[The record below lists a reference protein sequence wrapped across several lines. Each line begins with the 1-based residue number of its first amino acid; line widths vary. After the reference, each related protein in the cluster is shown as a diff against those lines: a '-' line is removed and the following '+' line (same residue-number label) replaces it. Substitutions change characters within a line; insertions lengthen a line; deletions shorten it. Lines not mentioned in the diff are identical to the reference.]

1 MRRRSIPG
9 EPEPP
14 SKGELKRRAHSVQ
27 ELADRLVEAPES
39 TLDAL
44 GLPDSLH
51 DAVLLARRISGGSAL
66 VRQKQYV
73 AKLMRRIDVEP
84 LRAALESRDAERR
97 LEARRFQRAER
108 WRDRIVAEGAAA
120 VEELLQELPQLD
132 APAFRALAE
141 EARLEDGSGRPPR
154 ARRELFRELYAA
166 LAVG

>member
-39 TLDAL
+39 TLEAL
-44 GLPDSLH
+44 GLPE
-51 DAVLLARRISGGSAL
+51 AL
-66 VRQKQYV
+66 YV

-108 WRDRIVAEGAAA
+108 WRDRIVAEGTAA
-120 VEELLQELPQLD
+120 VEELLHELPQLD

-141 EARLEDGSGRPPR
+141 EARLADGSGRPPR
-154 ARRELFRELYAA
+154 ARRELFRALYAA
-166 LAVG
+166 LAVS

>member
-1 MRRRSIPG
+1 MRRRAIPG

-27 ELADRLVEAPES
+27 ELADRLIAVPES
-39 TLDAL
+39 TLDSLDLPEAL
-44 GLPDSLH
+44 R
-51 DAVLLARRISGGSAL
+51 DAVLLARRINGGSAL

-108 WRDRIVAEGAAA
+108 WRDRVVTEGEPA
-120 VEELLQELPQLD
+120 VLALLGELPMLD
-132 APAFRALAE
+132 EPGFRSLAD
-141 EARLEDGSGRPPR
+141 EARREHAAGGAPR
-154 ARRELFRELYAA
+154 ARRELFRALYAA
-166 LAVG
+166 LADA